1 MGAFAFEPCPIAG
14 MYQVRSIVSADERGR
29 FRKLFDADA
38 FAAVAP
44 AFRVVQT
51 NLSMTKGAGTVRGMH
66 FQHAPSAEYKLV
78 GCLRGRVQ
86 DVVVDLRKSSATWL
100 RWHAAELREDDDVQL
115 LIPPGCAHGFQTL
128 TACSELLY
136 QHSAVWNPAAE
147 GGVRH
152 DDPAL
157 AIAWQLRVTQI
168 SERDR
173 SFPLI
178 DAAFQGA
185 RT

>member
-1 MGAFAFEPCPIAG
+1 
-14 MYQVRSIVSADERGR
+14 MYRVRSHIAADERGR

-51 NLSMTKGAGTVRGMH
+51 NLSTTKGAGTVRGMH
-66 FQHAPSAEYKLV
+66 FQHAPAVEYKV
-78 GCLRGRVQ
+78 VACLRGRVQ

-100 RWHAAELREDDDVQL
+100 CWHAVELREDDDVQV
-115 LIPPGCAHGFQTL
+115 LIPPGCAHGFQSL
-128 TACSELLY
+128 TECSELLY

-147 GGVRH
+147 DGVRH

-157 AIAWQLRVTQI
+157 AIAWALPVTLV
-168 SERDR
+168 SGRDR
-173 SFPLI
+173 SFAPI
-178 DAAFQGA
+178 GSTFHGA